1 MPLLN
6 FTLANPET
14 GAADYNFLISFID
27 KFENHHNGRKR
38 EASENKNSENK
49 KEENP
54 TKRPRLSESPRTM
67 SGNKFC
73 KLQKNGIWPKMH
85 SESENLN
92 FLKLIYLI
100 S

>member
-1 MPLLN
+1 MHI
-6 FTLANPET
+6 FNP
-14 GAADYNFLISFID
+14 GAEDYYYVKSFID
-27 KFENHHNGRKR
+27 KYDNENNGRKR
-38 EASENKNSENK
+38 GASENT

-54 TKRPRLSESPRTM
+54 VKRPRLSESQRTM

-73 KLQKNGIWPKMH
+73 N

-100 S
+100 LANFLAHCVF

>member
-1 MPLLN
+1 MKI
-6 FTLANPET
+6 FNPQAEEIN
-14 GAADYNFLISFID
+14 YVKSFID
-27 KFENHHNGRKR
+27 KYDNHNNDRKR
-38 EASENKNSENK
+38 GASENT
-49 KEENP
+49 KEEN
-54 TKRPRLSESPRTM
+54 TAKRPRLLESQRTM

-73 KLQKNGIWPKMH
+73 N